1 MGKLSVVVSLH
12 GVVVESRVLS
22 VHREVCLGEAKGA
35 DISFPGA
42 HLVVRRAGDGL
53 LVRGRTLA
61 EGDGLEIQLGRI
73 LVQLEHTRT
82 GFRGVIPVPH
92 ELSGSFDGRFL
103 LMLLFI
109 VVGSTWI
116 DAFEFWVADRFA
128 PILEER
134 AYVDAGPR
142 PSADAGGDVES
153 SAAVAMGRG
162 EQRQPTTTVSDR
174 LVDGPPHESDDHASR
189 VRWYRWY
196 RSEAPSDYEQLDAAV
211 AALEVDARNADAR
224 SFLGR
229 AAYDADRYRQAADQY
244 GEILRM
250 HPADPSTRLRLA
262 HAEMRLGHHQV
273 EIRHYGWLL
282 ESNPDDVAALA
293 GMVVALTRLE
303 RLDEADAHLEEL
315 RVEHPDHAL
324 THLTR
329 AKVAALAGRDA
340 DALEHLDE
348 LMRTRTTLNAEWRLE
363 LRRDIALDP
372 AFARLRKDIRLRGL
386 MNRHLGA
393 AGPRPMR

>member
-1 MGKLSVVVSLH
+1 MGKLSVVVSMH
-12 GVVVESRVLS
+12 GVVVESRMLS
-22 VHREVCLGEAKGA
+22 VRREVCLGEAEGA

-42 HLVVRRAGDGL
+42 HLVVRRGKEGL
-53 LVRGRTLA
+53 VVRGRTLA
-61 EGDGLEIQLGRI
+61 EGDGLQIRLGKV

-103 LMLLFI
+103 LMLLF
-109 VVGSTWI
+109 VVVCSAWV
-116 DAFEFWVADRFA
+116 DAFDFWVVDRFA
-128 PILEER
+128 PVLEKRE
-134 AYVDAGPR
+134 YVDAGPR
-142 PSADAGGDVES
+142 GAGEPASDIES
-153 SAAVAMGRG
+153 SAAVTMGRG
-162 EQRQPTTTVSDR
+162 EQREKNTAASDR
-174 LVDGPPHESDDHASR
+174 LVDGPPHEPDDEDSR

-196 RSEAPSDYEQLDAAV
+196 RSEAPRDHEQFDAAV
-211 AALEVDARNADAR
+211 AALQIDARNADAR
-224 SFLGR
+224 TFLGR

-250 HPADPSTRLRLA
+250 HPDDPSTRLRLA

-282 ESNPDDVAALA
+282 EGNPNDVAARA

-303 RLDEADAHLEEL
+303 RLDEAEKHFEEL
-315 RVEHPDHAL
+315 RLEHPEHAL
-324 THLTR
+324 THLAR

-348 LMRTRTTLNAEWRLE
+348 LMRARSTLTAEWRLE

-393 AGPRPMR
+393 AGPRPIR